1 LFWFRAVTGLIF
13 GTKKVAGKWDI
24 RRRVKD
30 MLLMLAVAII
40 GLDI

>member
-1 LFWFRAVTGLIF
+1 LFWSQAVTGLIF
-13 GTKKVAGKWDI
+13 RTKKVVGKWDI